1 MYKSLSVIQLDISN
15 FFKFFF
21 HTVNEGEFADNTT
34 GNLTCPKGQVI
45 VLHYLEWRGI
55 EFILKNRTVS
65 SNSSSFI
72 NSTTTSV
79 TSIAT
84 SFPHSSVTSQGMLS
98 HGSLGISVTNSN
110 IIRNTATILA
120 IHLSSEA
127 IVSTNL
133 LQSSF
138 SSSLSQVPTSS
149 SLSTSSSSSSSSLSS
164 SFSSSSLS
172 SLPPSAVSHS
182 SPQFLSS
189 VSQILSSS
197 TLWLSS
203 VNYEFYNVTEVLTPV
218 LVHHTKL
225 MKCMGKRKCSFD
237 VSTNKFGDPYP
248 GKITLLRIFIRHSC
262 QLGKGILKRFGQ
274 LSTVTDTASMI
285 ILICTQPA
293 QQALGS
299 SVSLSRAA
307 VLSFA
312 HQAPAT
318 QANLY

>member
-1 MYKSLSVIQLDISN
+1 MDGYSVYLAWYQQ
-15 FFKFFF
+15 FFNFFF

-72 NSTTTSV
+72 HSTTTSV
-79 TSIAT
+79 TSMAT
-84 SFPHSSVTSQGMLS
+84 SFPHPSVTSQGMLP

-110 IIRNTATILA
+110 IIRNTATISA
-120 IHLSSEA
+120 IHLSSEE

-138 SSSLSQVPTSS
+138 SLSQSQVPTSS
-149 SLSTSSSSSSSSLSS
+149 TLSTSSSSSSSSSLSS
-164 SFSSSSLS
+164 SFSSSSLSSLSPSSSLS

-218 LVHHTKL
+218 RVHHTKL
-225 MKCMGKRKCSFD
+225 MKCTGTRKCSFD

-262 QLGKGILKRFGQ
+262 QLGKGILKVW
-274 LSTVTDTASMI
+274 L
-285 ILICTQPA
+285 
-293 QQALGS
+293 ALYCDRYCFHDHFDWYLACVAG
-299 SVSLSRAA
+299 AWK
-307 VLSFA
+307 
-312 HQAPAT
+312 
-318 QANLY
+318 

>member
-1 MYKSLSVIQLDISN
+1 MISAI
-15 FFKFFF
+15 FSKIFF

-34 GNLTCPKGQVI
+34 GNLTCPIGQVI

-72 NSTTTSV
+72 HSTTTSV
-79 TSIAT
+79 TSMAT

-120 IHLSSEA
+120 IHLSSEE

-138 SSSLSQVPTSS
+138 SLSQSQVPTSS
-149 SLSTSSSSSSSSLSS
+149 SSSSSSSSLSS
-164 SFSSSSLS
+164 S

-218 LVHHTKL
+218 RVHHTKL

-262 QLGKGILKRFGQ
+262 QLGKGISKVWL
-274 LSTVTDTASMI
+274 
-285 ILICTQPA
+285 
-293 QQALGS
+293 ALYCDRYCFH
-299 SVSLSRAA
+299 VH
-307 VLSFA
+307 FD
-312 HQAPAT
+312 
-318 QANLY
+318 LY

>member
-1 MYKSLSVIQLDISN
+1 MD
-15 FFKFFF
+15 
-21 HTVNEGEFADNTT
+21 
-34 GNLTCPKGQVI
+34 
-45 VLHYLEWRGI
+45 
-55 EFILKNRTVS
+55 
-65 SNSSSFI
+65 
-72 NSTTTSV
+72 
-79 TSIAT
+79 T
-84 SFPHSSVTSQGMLS
+84 SFRHSSVTSQGMLS

-120 IHLSSEA
+120 IHLSSEE

-138 SSSLSQVPTSS
+138 SLSQSQVPTSS
-149 SLSTSSSSSSSSLSS
+149 SLSTSSSSLSSSLSTS
-164 SFSSSSLS
+164 SSSSSSSLS

-262 QLGKGILKRFGQ
+262 QLGKSILKVW
-274 LSTVTDTASMI
+274 L
-285 ILICTQPA
+285 P
-293 QQALGS
+293 
-299 SVSLSRAA
+299 
-307 VLSFA
+307 
-312 HQAPAT
+312 
-318 QANLY
+318 LYCDRYYFHDHFELY